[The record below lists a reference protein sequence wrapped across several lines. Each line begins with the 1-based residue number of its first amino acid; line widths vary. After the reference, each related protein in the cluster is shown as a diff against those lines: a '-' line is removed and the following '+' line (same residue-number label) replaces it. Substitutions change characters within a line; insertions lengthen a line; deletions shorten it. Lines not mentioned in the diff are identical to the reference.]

1 MEEKELAWIPF
12 YEELADRL
20 LAYKD
25 RRPEMIHKLQDVF
38 RRIGTKFPKLRDDGA
53 YLKDMDPF
61 TVFSLFNRMLQPDM
75 RIRIAQGLKDA
86 FGVQAE
92 TPYAF
97 HGVPTI
103 NNLSARFYRR
113 PEDIDSLWSLFEAG
127 IRYGDTQNEEHR
139 QQLADAYDEAMSR
152 NRMGWR
158 TIVGM
163 YLIRPYQY
171 INLSSEVRKLLKDEN
186 YVPHEVVMTCR
197 DLLKNVPTGKEYVL
211 LCDQL
216 KRVFKES
223 ACIWHDFPS
232 LSLFVWNENQ
242 KQKKPGK
249 TKKME
254 KVGKEAHAE
263 ERQPHDWVYSPGAQ
277 ASFWDEFYQRGIMAL
292 GWDAVSDLRRYDSR
306 EDVQNVLQN
315 DREEEKPASNDSL
328 ALWSFAHDMQPG
340 DVVYVKQGRHV
351 LLGRGVVVSDY
362 RYDPSRQTYRHVRDV
377 KWDRKGR
384 WTISEDIKLITKTL
398 TDITDYK
405 DLVQELEQA
414 VESTTQLAAYGKGD
428 FLNEVY
434 LSEEDYDDLMELIRR
449 KRNVILQGPPGVG
462 KTFMARR
469 LAFALMGEKD
479 ESRIGAVQFHQSYS
493 YEDFI
498 EGYRPKG
505 SEFTLTR
512 GIFYD
517 FCKKAAADPS
527 RPYVFLI
534 DEINRG
540 NLSKIFGELF
550 QLLEADKRGEAVTL
564 LYSQEAFAVP
574 KNLSIIAMMNTADR
588 SLAMMDYALRR
599 RFAFFDVKPAFG
611 NDKFQERMKESGN
624 PRLMRVISVVEKLN
638 EDIAGDDG
646 LGRDFAIGHSFFC
659 SLAPVTDAFLRSVVR
674 YEIKPLLREYWFDEP
689 DKAETWSDA
698 LDKALS

>member
-25 RRPEMIHKLQDVF
+25 RRPEMIRKLQDVF
-38 RRIGTKFPKLRDDGA
+38 RGIGTKFPKLSDDGA

-86 FGVQAE
+86 FGVQAG
-92 TPYAF
+92 TPYTF

-127 IRYGDTQNEEHR
+127 IRYGDTQNEENL

-186 YVPHEVVMTCR
+186 YVPHEVAVTCR
-197 DLLKNVPTGKEYVL
+197 ELLKNVPTGKEYAL

-216 KRVFKES
+216 KRAFKES
-223 ACIWHDFPS
+223 ACTWHDFPS

-242 KQKKPGK
+242 KQKN
-249 TKKME
+249 
-254 KVGKEAHAE
+254 GKEDVK
-263 ERQPHDWVYSPGAQ
+263 PVSPLKEQ
-277 ASFWDEFYQRGIMAL
+277 
-292 GWDAVSDLRRYDSR
+292 
-306 EDVQNVLQN
+306 
-315 DREEEKPASNDSL
+315 EEKETPEN
-328 ALWSFAHDMQPG
+328 
-340 DVVYVKQGRHV
+340 
-351 LLGRGVVVSDY
+351 
-362 RYDPSRQTYRHVRDV
+362 
-377 KWDRKGR
+377 
-384 WTISEDIKLITKTL
+384 
-398 TDITDYK
+398 
-405 DLVQELEQA
+405 
-414 VESTTQLAAYGKGD
+414 AAYGKGD
-428 FLNEVY
+428 FLDEVY

-469 LAFALMGEKD
+469 LAFALMGKKD
-479 ESRIGAVQFHQSYS
+479 ESRMGSVQFHQSYS

-517 FCKKAAADPS
+517 FCKRAAADPS

-550 QLLEADKRGEAVTL
+550 QLLEADKRGGAVTL
-564 LYSQEAFAVP
+564 LYSREAFAVP
-574 KNLSIIAMMNTADR
+574 ENLSIIAMMNTADR

-611 NDKFQERMKESGN
+611 NDKFQRRMKESGN
-624 PRLMRVISVVEKLN
+624 PRLMRVISVVEKMN

-659 SLAPVTDAFLRSVVR
+659 TAAPVTDAFLRSVVR

-689 DKAETWSDA
+689 DKAETWSEA